1 MDDQGRQNL
10 PNLKICVDNTE
21 EGEIS
26 DSDSSLESE
35 AAIEVDE
42 VVKTDQTGNDGE
54 VEFNVRISDVGT
66 ENKTKPKT
74 EVYAKKYENRD
85 GDFVTG
91 IDLTS
96 KEALEKKEERA
107 RRFGIEVSQNQGVD
121 ADIKALYQ
129 SLGLRDADF
138 SHDERGVRPE
148 AVHVRGTE
156 EMSTKDIFRYF
167 QEFAPGGVE
176 WIDDSSC
183 NVVWADP
190 TTAARAM
197 LKLSR
202 GQEPTLVARRGDG
215 KSRGLKEG
223 DVKTPVTDKD
233 EEKEGEEQ
241 GMEVDDD
248 ELDLLTDGQEGM
260 EKKDLNKDVAEKKIS
275 DAGDAKIDSDEDMSS
290 KRKNKRTE
298 STESPKEE
306 EQVDYDE
313 WGSINSRDRKS
324 KPKEQIPWPP
334 GKWRLGLNT
343 PKAKYIFLR
352 FATKADK
359 KLPRA
364 ERRSKYYR
372 KYGNPNYGGMKGLI
386 SNSRKQ
392 RFRAKTFEEELE
404 EARSAIETQ
413 REEREARE
421 KGITNLDV
429 MEEEIELPRV
439 FPLKRKRANSG
450 GASGSEDGMDMEA
463 ELQQLLGPPARKQRS
478 MRMYADDEEEER
490 KAKRRLGKGSGVMTV
505 VAGARSRPVGKVTDA
520 RELIKHSALRSQ
532 MKVGKDRNDSPEF
545 MKRSRGGDLRLRVM
559 ASPLVSGSESEEE
572 QDGSEHSQDEEET
585 PRSNVMSRLGPGGK
599 ASGDSEGESDDSDG
613 DLRARLGVHSSVEH
627 VRSDL
632 RSRLGGRKGHSDNS
646 KYPAMRIEVFE

>member
-35 AAIEVDE
+35 VAIEVDE

-74 EVYAKKYENRD
+74 EVYTKKYENRD

-148 AVHVRGTE
+148 AIHVRGTE

-190 TTAARAM
+190 TTAARAL

-202 GQEPTLVARRGDG
+202 GQEPASAATRDG
-215 KSRGLKEG
+215 KSKRQKEG
-223 DVKTPVTDKD
+223 EVKTPVTDKEKD
-233 EEKEGEEQ
+233 EGKEGEEQ
-241 GMEVDDD
+241 EMEVDD
-248 ELDLLTDGQEGM
+248 ELDLLTDGQEET
-260 EKKDLNKDVAEKKIS
+260 EKKEMNKDVAEKKTS
-275 DAGDAKIDSDEDMSS
+275 GADDAKIDSDEDISS
-290 KRKNKRTE
+290 KRKNKRAE
-298 STESPKEE
+298 STESSKEE

-313 WGSINSRDRKS
+313 WGSINTRDSKP
-324 KPKEQIPWPP
+324 KPKEQVPWPP

-343 PKAKYIFLR
+343 PKAKHVFLR
-352 FATKADK
+352 FATKADR

-404 EARSAIETQ
+404 EARDAIEIQ

-421 KGITNLDV
+421 RGISDV
-429 MEEEIELPRV
+429 EEVEEEIELPRV
-439 FPLKRKRANSG
+439 SPSRGSERTLVVQVGVRMGWIWRQSCSSFLGHPLGNSG
-450 GASGSEDGMDMEA
+450 
-463 ELQQLLGPPARKQRS
+463 P
-478 MRMYADDEEEER
+478 
-490 KAKRRLGKGSGVMTV
+490 
-505 VAGARSRPVGKVTDA
+505 
-520 RELIKHSALRSQ
+520 
-532 MKVGKDRNDSPEF
+532 
-545 MKRSRGGDLRLRVM
+545 
-559 ASPLVSGSESEEE
+559 
-572 QDGSEHSQDEEET
+572 
-585 PRSNVMSRLGPGGK
+585 
-599 ASGDSEGESDDSDG
+599 
-613 DLRARLGVHSSVEH
+613 
-627 VRSDL
+627 
-632 RSRLGGRKGHSDNS
+632 
-646 KYPAMRIEVFE
+646 